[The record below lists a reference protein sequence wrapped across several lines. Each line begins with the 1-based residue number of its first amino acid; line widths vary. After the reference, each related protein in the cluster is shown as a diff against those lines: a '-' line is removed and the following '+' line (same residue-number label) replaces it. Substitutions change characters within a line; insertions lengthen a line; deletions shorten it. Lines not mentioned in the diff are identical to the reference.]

1 MVRYPDFNAAFARA
15 SCCSSEQAA
24 ARDVAAAE
32 AFQRWALIVF
42 CLLRRSMDTETNIY
56 LCMLISFEDSA
67 KAQLAAL
74 APAQVRAVNP
84 RSGTH

>member
-1 MVRYPDFNAAFARA
+1 
-15 SCCSSEQAA
+15 
-24 ARDVAAAE
+24 
-32 AFQRWALIVF
+32 
-42 CLLRRSMDTETNIY
+42 MDTETNIY
-56 LCMLISFEDSA
+56 LCVLFSFEDSA